1 MAPDLEF
8 TDFRSDTVTR
18 PSEQM
23 RRAMSIARV
32 GDDYYREDPTVRE
45 LEIYA
50 AELLGKEAALFTTSG
65 TQSNL
70 IAIMAQCDR
79 GEAYVVGHRSHSHL
93 RELGGVAVVASVHA
107 QVIQNLDDGTISLD
121 DIEAALWPSSI
132 LFAPVRLIALENTID
147 GTVLPLDYLSDLA
160 DLARRNR
167 LRTHLDGARVFNAAT
182 ALDIPVSEIA
192 QYFDTVGF
200 CLSKGLGAPV
210 GSVLVGEAEVIKKAR
225 RHRQILGGG
234 LRQAGVLAAAG
245 LFALKNNVRRLVDDH
260 RHAKELAKA
269 LSRLPG
275 ITPQI
280 PKTNMVFCDVSR
292 SIQKEFAG
300 FLADNGIRVSGTHFH
315 QRWVTH
321 LDIDD
326 DALHRT
332 IRSLSDFEAS
342 YDAA

>member
-50 AELLGKEAALFTTSG
+50 AELLGKEAALFHNVRHAVPTSLR
-65 TQSNL
+65 SWRNA
-70 IAIMAQCDR
+70 IAVKPMSSAIALTVIS
-79 GEAYVVGHRSHSHL
+79 ANSVVL
-93 RELGGVAVVASVHA
+93 QWVASVHA

-167 LRTHLDGARVFNAAT
+167 LRTHLDGAR
-182 ALDIPVSEIA
+182 E
-192 QYFDTVGF
+192 
-200 CLSKGLGAPV
+200 CLMP
-210 GSVLVGEAEVIKKAR
+210 R
-225 RHRQILGGG
+225 RR
-234 LRQAGVLAAAG
+234 
-245 LFALKNNVRRLVDDH
+245 
-260 RHAKELAKA
+260 
-269 LSRLPG
+269 
-275 ITPQI
+275 
-280 PKTNMVFCDVSR
+280 
-292 SIQKEFAG
+292 
-300 FLADNGIRVSGTHFH
+300 
-315 QRWVTH
+315 
-321 LDIDD
+321 
-326 DALHRT
+326 
-332 IRSLSDFEAS
+332 
-342 YDAA
+342 